1 MAAPT
6 LLETL
11 PDGRLLWEVVLDL
24 YYQVEGS
31 RAYRYTTRDAR
42 PGGSVAVQPVSVEGR
57 GSPVYVD
64 TRLIVHCR
72 GCMTG
77 HCVHADLARAH
88 LAHQAALP
96 KAA

>member
-31 RAYRYTTRDAR
+31 RAYRYTTHDSRSSSSVVVR
-42 PGGSVAVQPVSVEGR
+42 PVRGDGKGST
-57 GSPVYVD
+57 VYVD
-64 TRLIVHCR
+64 THGEPRCR
-72 GCMTG
+72 GCLTG